1 MLKTNKNESRL
12 SGIKKFLSIV
22 TVMLILPSC
31 SDRGEIIDINEKY
44 TEEVSS
50 TDDDGAEAASGTAVS
65 SFTEEGL
72 QEAEPVTVH
81 VCGAVK
87 NSGVYS
93 LEAGSRIADAI
104 KKAGGF
110 SDEADETYLNLALRV
125 SDGSKIY
132 VPTID
137 ESASM
142 PELNSSGEGA
152 ADSNS
157 RLVNINTADENTLKT
172 IAGIGD
178 SRARDIINYREMH
191 GEFKTVEDIMKVK
204 GIKKKLFD
212 RIKDLITV

>member
-12 SGIKKFLSIV
+12 SGIKKFLFIV

-44 TEEVSS
+44 TEEASS
-50 TDDDGAEAASGTAVS
+50 TDDDGSEAASGTAVS
-65 SFTEEGL
+65 SFTEEGS

-93 LEAGSRIADAI
+93 LEEGSRIADAI

>member
-12 SGIKKFLSIV
+12 SGIKKFLFTV

-44 TEEVSS
+44 TEEASS
-50 TDDDGAEAASGTAVS
+50 TDDDGSEAASGTAVS
-65 SFTEEGL
+65 SFTEEGS

>member
-1 MLKTNKNESRL
+1 MLRTNKNESRL
-12 SGIKKFLSIV
+12 SGIKKFLFIAA
-22 TVMLILPSC
+22 VMLILPSC
-31 SDRGEIIDINEKY
+31 SDRGEIIGINEKY
-44 TEEVSS
+44 TEEASS
-50 TDDDGAEAASGTAVS
+50 TDDDGSEAAYGTAAA
-65 SFTEEGL
+65 SFTEEGS

>member
-44 TEEVSS
+44 TEEASS
-50 TDDDGAEAASGTAVS
+50 TDDDGSEAASGTAVS
-65 SFTEEGL
+65 SFTEEGS